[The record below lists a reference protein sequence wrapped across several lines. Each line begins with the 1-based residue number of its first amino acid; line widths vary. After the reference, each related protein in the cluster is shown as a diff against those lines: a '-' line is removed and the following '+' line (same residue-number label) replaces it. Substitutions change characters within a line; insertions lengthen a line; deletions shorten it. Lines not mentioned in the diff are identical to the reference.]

1 MESGEDKREEKQ
13 EEEKRGRSKR
23 EMRREIIPFLTCGA
37 AVCAVL
43 NVRTG
48 FPAGNIWGAI
58 LTGIVFGYIA
68 WGFWNVFRNRR

>member
-48 FPAGNIWGAI
+48 FPTGNIWGAI

-68 WGFWNVFRNRR
+68 WGFWNVFRKRR